1 LVIHLSLS
9 KPYLRKKALLA
20 VYKLIL
26 KFPSGLSLFFEK
38 LKESL
43 DDSDISVVS
52 TAVNVI
58 CELAKQNPKSFVS
71 MAPIFFKL
79 LTTTSNNWMLIK
91 LVKLLTSLMCEE
103 PRLAR
108 KLLDPL
114 TAIIQ
119 NTNAKSLKYECIF
132 ALTEALSF
140 SKRDDGSNV
149 KSFSF
154 VSKLC
159 SDYLRSF
166 VEDSDQNLKYLGLV
180 GLCNLLKSSLKLV
193 VEHRNLVLQC
203 LNDEDYTIRSKS
215 LEILVGIVSRKSLI
229 ELVKHFM
236 EVSYRIDRFLPCINF
251 PGSMQ
256 LALKVHFGRKLF
268 FESCRCVK
276 MKNIILLQIS
286 HGIFQFF

>member
-1 LVIHLSLS
+1 VILLTTNLFRKEIRNSTNQYEAALAINCIANIATFELARDCLSDLVIHLSLS

-38 LKESL
+38 LKETL
-43 DDSDISVVS
+43 EDSDISVVS

-58 CELAKQNPKSFVS
+58 CELAKQNPKSFVN

-91 LVKLLTSLMCEE
+91 LVKLLTSLMSEE

-114 TAIIQ
+114 TAITQ

-140 SKRDDGSNV
+140 SKREDGTNV

-159 SDYLRSF
+159 SDYLRGF

-193 VEHRNLVLQC
+193 VEHRDLVLQC

-229 ELVKHFM
+229 ELVKHLM
-236 EVSYRIDRFLPCINF
+236 QVSRSI
-251 PGSMQ
+251 
-256 LALKVHFGRKLF
+256 LF
-268 FESCRCVK
+268 FVAL
-276 MKNIILLQIS
+276 I
-286 HGIFQFF
+286 